1 MGRFFTQSIHSHFVL
16 FRKKYVTPDAGRAET
31 SAERRSAKRASQ
43 LQKQSARREARVV
56 KYGSDS
62 VGAVAADF
70 NKRFIAA
77 VVALVMAISCIAVE
91 FSVMTKAEEVP
102 YDDADKPVSMN
113 IIVNDSSLTDAED
126 ETGTPYTVEFPT
138 ALIEDGIIANGIAY
152 EKVDEVTDEVLV
164 SSIQSKVD
172 TWFYGD
178 QSNLNEIERQHA
190 QYEKAIVTKDDGSEV
205 NAVKLYVDDENNIYY
220 TMATEDIYEQLAEDE
235 ANNTSKAIVA
245 SENAGVLLEDG
256 DVISL
261 VFSAEPKIEQEA
273 ESKNENSETSSGTT
287 TDERSDAS
295 ESTIAENEV
304 IIDENAITENEWSK
318 HHVGV
323 KTINLNA
330 VAKSAASLQ
339 SVSGIK
345 VRVNSTDLT
354 DPESV
359 TLPSGLVAD
368 HVSAIESQLP
378 SNVVYQ
384 KAIMENT
391 STGTNI
397 EIARIGT
404 YEGDVYYSLTTNE
417 NTGILL
423 GTNEQIVLVYYQEY
437 DVTTIT
443 QVSGTE
449 SSDGGTI
456 TTSDKVVWG
465 NALNVTVEPAMYYSI
480 ASATYS
486 VDGYTVP
493 SANIT
498 SFSNALISDGY
509 AVIPAADVMGAV
521 TITVNFVRETQYS
534 INHNGNITNGFVC
547 ATHSLAETSMDSIDY
562 DGGTL
567 DLTTHDASGNVESNN
582 NGDVLSSTGYND
594 DFYCTAGKNAY
605 ITLFSWRSYTDGTGQ
620 TRVYFLNM
628 LKINDVEIQLPANG
642 GAYKA
647 GDVSTITMVNGSE
660 VVIKCIS
667 ANSRDYTSTGD
678 HGDTSSS
685 SYGRFRYLIIVKNI
699 HEDLNL
705 EGYFRFSGYQKM
717 YLKGL
722 RGIQN
727 TAAAHMNIKY
737 KYWTD
742 VKYTNC
748 SPNTGGYNYF
758 FSLLDSGVDDEKHL
772 YDFYTLSHIIDNS
785 ADEANFAP
793 LAEFMFKN
801 RSLYKTS
808 SNFSPSAYAQ
818 YAHNVY
824 MYKVYPGYNAYT
836 TELTQLKGNT
846 NPDPFNTNSSITS
859 GLSGNWKFNFYNH
872 SSLASTSTDAKSKSN
887 YFEETVLGETKGV
900 YVGLANDGY
909 ENDNITHHHWGEF
922 YSNHTASVTGG
933 SSWTN
938 VLDDGL
944 QYYTENDVGYYISLQ
959 NHHAKNDLI
968 TVAPGS
974 AYSYFF
980 PAVTTTNGYYFG
992 FQIPD
997 LTQYGSSLI
1006 NTTYI
1011 RENMSLNVNAHPY
1024 KYQIRYDLAGGD
1036 VINSES
1042 GKYSEVTSGKTFT
1055 ENKRHVIST
1064 EKVVDDVY
1072 DSDETKE
1079 EHATEFD
1086 DCEGNIITLPT
1097 ATPSKNGYEFKGWN
1111 LVQKNASG
1119 TTVKTYSTTYW
1130 NQDQVQ
1136 ITDTLAGDDTS
1147 NLNTT
1152 AYKGAQPTAGYAS
1165 WDDYTSDTGMYFQF
1179 VAQWE
1184 ANSQYNTAPFTVHYY
1199 KEDASGT
1206 ITGSNGKTY
1215 TEYDTVTDHGVVGA
1229 DIIYMDENAPEGNYT
1244 LNEDISKTKIE
1255 GLLAESDSAASTNNV
1270 LNYYYDLG
1278 YVDVTIKEATTGT
1291 FANTSRAFKIGLKL
1305 DNADSTKYSGTVDAT
1320 INGNS
1325 KTLTF
1330 ENGTLDSDS
1339 AALVALAN
1347 GQSMT
1352 ITVPAGATLS
1362 LTPET
1367 ATYYTNSTKYQVG
1380 TGSETTGTSAAIDSD
1395 GYTFTVTYTRDD
1407 VTDTGVVDNTN
1418 GLSAIIYL
1426 LAGVCGLIALA
1437 VFIYTKR
1444 KKSGEQI

>member
-1 MGRFFTQSIHSHFVL
+1 MKKNKDERRLHSGEETKKSVL

-273 ESKNENSETSSGTT
+273 ESKNEDSETSSGTP

-368 HVSAIESQLP
+368 HVSAIEAQLP
-378 SNVVYQ
+378 SDVVYQ

-404 YEGDVYYSLTTNE
+404 YDGDVYYSLTTNE

-423 GTNEQIVLVYYQEY
+423 GENEQIVLVYYQEY

-465 NALNVTVEPAMYYSI
+465 NALTVTAEPAMYYSI
-480 ASATYS
+480 SSATYS

-493 SANIT
+493 SANVT
-498 SFSNALISDGY
+498 SFTNALISNGY

-521 TITVNFVRETQYS
+521 TITVNFVRETQYA
-534 INHNGNITNGFVC
+534 INHQGNITNGFVC
-547 ATHSLAETSMDSIDY
+547 ATHSLAEASMDSIDY

-567 DLTTHDASGNVESNN
+567 DLRTYDSSGNVESNN
-582 NGDVLSSTGYND
+582 NGDARTTTGYND
-594 DFYCTAGKNAY
+594 NFYCTAGKNAY
-605 ITLFSWRSYTDGTGQ
+605 ITLFSYASYTDGGQ
-620 TRVYFLNM
+620 NRNYFLNM
-628 LKINDVEIQLPANG
+628 LRLNGVELQLPANG
-642 GAYKA
+642 GTYKA
-647 GDVSTITMVNGSE
+647 GDVSTTTLVNGSE
-660 VVIKCIS
+660 VVVKCIS
-667 ANSRDYTSTGD
+667 SNKRDTGD
-678 HGDTSSS
+678 GNHCGDTSSS
-685 SYGRFRYLIIVKNI
+685 NSRWQYLIIVKNV
-699 HEDLNL
+699 HENLNL
-705 EGYFRFSGYQKM
+705 EGYFRFSGFQKL

-727 TAAAHMNIKY
+727 TAASHMNIKY
-737 KYWTD
+737 RYWTD
-742 VKYTNC
+742 VNYGNC
-748 SPNTGGYNYF
+748 TVNTAGYNYF
-758 FSLLDSGVDDEKHL
+758 FSLDNTKADHR
-772 YDFYTLSHIIDNS
+772 YDFYTLSHIVSNS
-785 ADEANFAP
+785 DGETELTG
-793 LAEFMFKN
+793 LASDLLWKN
-801 RSLYKTS
+801 RKLSATGTNYLPS
-808 SNFSPSAYAQ
+808 SYTQ
-818 YAHNVY
+818 YAHNIF
-824 MYKVYPGYNAYT
+824 MYKAVPGYNPYT
-836 TELTQLKGNT
+836 VSLTQLKGNT
-846 NPDPFNTNSSITS
+846 SPSPFMSNSTIES
-859 GLSGNWKFNFYNH
+859 GLNGSWKFNFIDEYPTLAGN
-872 SSLASTSTDAKSKSN
+872 SSAESKSN
-887 YFEETVLGETKGV
+887 YFEEYILDEVHGTYDATHGSLWWAKQCTSESS
-900 YVGLANDGY
+900 
-909 ENDNITHHHWGEF
+909 NISHHHWGAF
-922 YSNHTASVTGG
+922 
-933 SSWTN
+933 SSELAGAGWWKN
-938 VLDDGL
+938 VITDGE
-944 QYYTENDVGYYISLQ
+944 QYYTENDNHTYIDLSV
-959 NHHAKNDLI
+959 HKNFETI
-968 TVAPGS
+968 TVDTSKNSKYPF
-974 AYSYFF
+974 FF
-980 PAVTTTNGYYFG
+980 PAVTQNGYYFG
-992 FQIPD
+992 FKIPD
-997 LTQYGSSLI
+997 LGQYGDD
-1006 NTTYI
+1006 YVK
-1011 RENMSLNVNAHPY
+1011 ENMSLNVNAHPY
-1024 KYQIRYDLAGGD
+1024 KYQIRYDLNGGD
-1036 VINSES
+1036 VINSEN
-1042 GKYSEVTSGKTFT
+1042 GKYTDVTDSAFN
-1055 ENKRHVIST
+1055 EIKRHVIST

-1097 ATPSKNGYEFKGWN
+1097 ATPSKNGYEFKGWK

-1119 TTVKTYSTTYW
+1119 TTVKTYDTTYW

-1136 ITDTLAGDDTS
+1136 ITDALAGDDTS

-1152 AYKGAQPTAGYAS
+1152 AYKGAQPTAGFAS

-1184 ANSQYNTAPFTVHYY
+1184 ASSQYNTAPFTVHYY

-1244 LNEDISKTKIE
+1244 LNEEISKTKIE

-1305 DNADSTKYSGTVDAT
+1305 LNADSTEYRGTVDAT
-1320 INGNS
+1320 INGKS

-1330 ENGTLDSDS
+1330 VNGELDSS
-1339 AALVALAN
+1339 SEELVALAN
-1347 GQSMT
+1347 EQSMT

-1362 LTPET
+1362 LAPET

-1380 TGSETTGTSAAIDSD
+1380 SDSETTGTSATIDSD
-1395 GYTFTVTYTRDD
+1395 GYVFTVTYARED
-1407 VTDTGVVDNTN
+1407 VTDTGFLGNTN
-1418 GLSAIIYL
+1418 ALSAIMYV